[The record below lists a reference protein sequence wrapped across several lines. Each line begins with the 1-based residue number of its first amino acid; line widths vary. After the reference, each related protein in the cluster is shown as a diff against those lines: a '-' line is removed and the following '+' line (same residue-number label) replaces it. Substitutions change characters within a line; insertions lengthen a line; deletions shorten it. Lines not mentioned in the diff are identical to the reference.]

1 MSSQVNMAAPPR
13 TARRRGIARRF
24 YIGMALCTI
33 MIVVLG
39 FAPSIIDASERNAPL
54 TSLVVVHSLV
64 AIIWLAL
71 FLAQT
76 TLVAMRRTAI
86 HRRLGIAAVLLA
98 LVMVVLGYMAAIAM
112 ARRGFD
118 LSGDLQ

>member
-1 MSSQVNMAAPPR
+1 
-13 TARRRGIARRF
+13 
-24 YIGMALCTI
+24 MALCTI

-118 LSGDLQ
+118 LSGDLQIQAIPCWRWSIHWATWSPSDC